1 MSDLNHKTDATIF
14 KFALFGIRG
23 SGKTCILSA
32 LALPRYSNPKGY
44 TCTWI
49 ENLSEVKSSI
59 GSSDKNIIENSFIEG
74 SNWLRKAK
82 STIKNGDI
90 PAPNANR
97 DVMRFLF
104 EFGSKENGRI
114 SVELIDYS
122 GELLLASRNELTKK
136 LWDIMQ
142 NCDGLLVLAEVPQP
156 GLKSGEQA
164 ESLNNLSEAFASLI
178 KERDSKSKQEWPI
191 ALLFNK
197 WDRKLNDASNENPGR
212 EAIDNFLAEVPEPP
226 HKSLVN
232 KVSNFIGDEN
242 LMCFPV
248 SAFGSHVVRQDGSE
262 VPKFDGQMLKTIN
275 LEDGFIWIAERSKIL
290 NVKMLKNASEKASW
304 WFPHQMV
311 LGRTPAADAFQRSA
325 IKNLICGISVFSGI
339 SSTWNLMKKLPDKSE
354 ENKQANN
361 ILKLFALKAGSQVL
375 VGFLIFVLSIQMF
388 EIWMDGIVVRE
399 IKVRRE
405 NPSTDEKVLEKDEK
419 WLTDYY
425 ASTNYRHFL
434 SKIFVLTKNQS
445 KTMAIESAKKR
456 DESAYRKIENAK
468 EDTDKVILAQDY
480 IKAFPTGGYIE
491 TVQVIVTKA
500 ETQKNQ
506 NLNMSYLENLK
517 LTITLFPDD
526 LNITSNSV
534 QDLKNLLEKINTLP
548 HPDYVLE
555 EHKIEQGKLRK
566 LVEAKQI
573 KISNII
579 ARMELE
585 KFRQEYNDLMNKE
598 NITDAA
604 KLIMSH
610 KEDEVDKLKDDF
622 RSKCPDI
629 IKKNVIS
636 NLKLDNFIKARRMLK
651 DVGDLNIN
659 ILLNAEQIMAL
670 KNLEKEIDNGED
682 KYFYDQVIKYKNKDR
697 IDNYLT
703 NAPLKTMKKD
713 VENYKTYLDKR
724 TGEVEVTIECR
735 RIEWGEKFYGN
746 VYNYRNDIEVIVN
759 GRHIIAANKISS
771 KPNESSAGIG
781 SNKIKLYL
789 EKNIDVKIIV
799 TTSYGALWDSKM
811 DGGKGEWSG
820 KYTELQN
827 SKTLDLIP
835 QDNSFK
841 NRATIVLSG
850 VDPEPSLP
858 PWKEG

>member
-480 IKAFPTGGYIE
+480 IKAFPTGGFIE

-500 ETQKNQ
+500 ETKKNQ

>member
-480 IKAFPTGGYIE
+480 IKAFPTGGFIE

-500 ETQKNQ
+500 ETKKNQ

-771 KPNESSAGIG
+771 KPNASSAGIG

-799 TTSYGALWDSKM
+799 TTSYGAFWDSKM

>member
-197 WDRKLNDASNENPGR
+197 WDRKLNIASNENPGR

-375 VGFLIFVLSIQMF
+375 VGFLIFVLFIQMF

-468 EDTDKVILAQDY
+468 EVTDKVILAQDY

-526 LNITSNSV
+526 LNITTNSV
-534 QDLKNLLEKINTLP
+534 QDLKNLLEKINSLP
-548 HPDYVLE
+548 HPDYLLE
-555 EHKIEQGKLRK
+555 EHKKEQGELRK

-573 KISNII
+573 KILNII

-585 KFRQEYNDLMNKE
+585 KFNQEYNDLMNKE
-598 NITDAA
+598 NIMDAA
-604 KLIMSH
+604 KLLMSH
-610 KEDEVDKLKDDF
+610 KENDVDKLKDDF

-636 NLKLDNFIKARRMLK
+636 NLKLDNFIQARRKLK
-651 DVGDLNIN
+651 DVGDLNVN
-659 ILLNAEQIMAL
+659 ILLSAEQIMAL

-703 NAPLKTMKKD
+703 TAPLKTMKKD

-746 VYNYRNDIEVIVN
+746 VYSYRNDIEVIVN

-771 KPNESSAGIG
+771 KPNTSSAGIG

-858 PWKEG
+858 PWKED

>member
-480 IKAFPTGGYIE
+480 IKAFPTGGFIE

-500 ETQKNQ
+500 ETKKNQ

-746 VYNYRNDIEVIVN
+746 VYSYRNDIEVIVN

-799 TTSYGALWDSKM
+799 TTSYGRLWDSKM